1 MTVREQIIV
10 LKKQVFSESDLIIRA
25 LNKQGAQISFIA
37 KGALKSKKRF
47 MGGILDPGSYIEL
60 EYRASQKPLKNI
72 QQAWFLEDFL
82 KLRSNYQRLE
92 LAIYFLNITLQVS
105 KEGENCQEL
114 FYLLGNALKQAE
126 TSKHLPALKIFFQTK
141 ILFLEGVLSQELST
155 PFILKN
161 TLKEHHRLE
170 LKPSHQNKRLMQL
183 DKALKNY
190 LEQ

>member
-10 LKKQVFSESDLIIRA
+10 LKKQAFSESDLIIRG

-47 MGGILDPGSYIEL
+47 TGGILDPGSYIEL

-72 QQAWFLEDFL
+72 QRAWFLEDFL
-82 KLRSNYQRLE
+82 KLRSSYQRLE

-105 KEGENCQEL
+105 KEGENCEEL

-126 TSKHLPALKIFFQTK
+126 TSQHLVALKIFFQTK
-141 ILFLEGVLSQELST
+141 VLFLQGVLSQELSV
-155 PFILKN
+155 PFILKKP
-161 TLKEHHRLE
+161 LKEHHRLG
-170 LKPSHQNKRLMQL
+170 LKSPQQNQL
-183 DKALKNY
+183 LLGLEKALKKY
-190 LEQ
+190 LEH